1 MPVSALLTWR
11 SAITFAL
18 AGFLTCAASVVGAQQ
33 PELGKCTERP
43 RVISGALFVDYLRW
57 CVETVV
63 DDPDIEPLSFTA
75 LETAPDGSLF
85 ATRPLTGQIMIIS
98 ASDGDGL
105 PDTMSVFA
113 AGLTLPNGLA
123 YHDGYLYV
131 AGGSN
136 IYRINDDGFV
146 EVIVSDLPSG
156 AGFPTG
162 GLVVGTDER
171 LYLAIG
177 APCDNCEFSEP
188 ERGAILSMALDG
200 SDRQVVAS
208 GFRRPSDVEIYRGQ
222 LWTLDSAPFANQ
234 ALALDE
240 LNLVKQGNWYGF
252 PYCLGD
258 DHINIPSGSSDCSS
272 STTPSVLFGAG
283 AQPSSLAAYPYDSM
297 PGTADTLIVVLSG
310 EPSQVDFVGYR
321 VVMLNFDENDQVLG
335 ATILLP
341 FRIES
346 NRQAFTPYDGGGFF
360 WRQYITLSELGWGI
374 YPQQPLA
381 VAVDAKG
388 WIYISLTG
396 GQIVALRP
404 ANETPPWD
412 NFYPIWTPMHPDYD
426 PSARD
431 NG

>member
-18 AGFLTCAASVVGAQQ
+18 AGFVVCAASVVGAQQ
-33 PELGKCTERP
+33 PALGKCTDRP

-131 AGGSN
+131 AGGPN
-136 IYRINDDGFV
+136 IYRINDDGLV
-146 EVIVSDLPSG
+146 ELIASDLPSG
-156 AGFPTG
+156 SGFPAG
-162 GLVVGTDER
+162 GLVVGNDER
-171 LYLAIG
+171 LYLAMG
-177 APCDNCEFSEP
+177 APCDSCEFSEP
-188 ERGAILSMALDG
+188 ERGVILSMALDG

-208 GFRRPSDVEIYRGQ
+208 GFRRPTDVEIYRGQ

-234 ALALDE
+234 SLALDE

-272 STTPSVLFGAG
+272 STPPTVLFGAG
-283 AQPSSLAAYPYDSM
+283 ARPSSLAAYPYDLL

-310 EPSQVDFVGYR
+310 EPSQVDFVGYK

-346 NRQAFTPYDGGGFF
+346 NRQAFTPYDGEGFF

-381 VAVDAKG
+381 VAVNAKG

-431 NG
+431 NR